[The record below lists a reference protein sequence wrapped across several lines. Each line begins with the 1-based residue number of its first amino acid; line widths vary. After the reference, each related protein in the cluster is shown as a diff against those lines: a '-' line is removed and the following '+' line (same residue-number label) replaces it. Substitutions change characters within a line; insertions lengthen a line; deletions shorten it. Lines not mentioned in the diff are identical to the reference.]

1 LPIIKINQIKRA
13 MFRQQILNLISGWA
27 EYRSRKT
34 TDGSHLIHK
43 LIHDEIPDS
52 LESWTP
58 VSQDYK
64 FQGSDGQGN
73 ILSAPWVAVF
83 NRGITE
89 SATKGYYLVYLLSE
103 DLQRVV
109 LEVGFGA
116 TQFEKRF
123 GRGKKFYEA
132 VDGAVLN
139 MRLNSSH
146 LLADCLVNSISR
158 TNKEQVHLDSS
169 GDFRLKAYE
178 HCAIYSLTYQISNL
192 PSEEDL
198 KRDYLEYLSL
208 YDRMASSLLLAE
220 VDDYVLETAE
230 PPKVTEAHETIDFVI
245 RPRKKTIK
253 ASDGARGG
261 GNYRRSKKSDK
272 VGRLGEEFIFEY
284 EKSQLI
290 AKGFPELASKVIFH
304 REDQLHRTPG
314 WDITSYFEDGRPKL
328 IEVKSSEGDVINDI
342 ILTRN
347 EWDKAQDPALA
358 GDYFIYLVTS
368 ITNKP
373 KIEILRNP
381 AHYVDD
387 GKLGISVE
395 SYSLSLRQ
403 T

>member
-1 LPIIKINQIKRA
+1 
-13 MFRQQILNLISGWA
+13 MFRQKILNLVSGWA
-27 EYRSRKT
+27 AYKSLKT
-34 TDGSHLIHK
+34 TVGTHLIHK

-52 LESWTP
+52 LEGWTP
-58 VSQDYK
+58 SPQEYK

-73 ILSAPWVAVF
+73 ILSVPWIAVF
-83 NRGITE
+83 NRNITE
-89 SATKGYYLVYLLSE
+89 SATKGYYIVYLISE
-103 DLQRVV
+103 DLQRLV

-123 GRGKKFYEA
+123 GKGKKFYEA
-132 VDGAVLN
+132 VDSAVIN
-139 MRLNSSH
+139 MRLNSAR
-146 LLADCLVNSISR
+146 LQVDCLVDTSAR
-158 TNKEQVHLDSS
+158 TNIEKVHLDSS

-178 HCAIYSLTYQISNL
+178 HCAIYSVTYQISSL
-192 PSEEDL
+192 PSEENL

-208 YDRMASSLLLAE
+208 YDRMANSLLLAE
-220 VDDYVLETAE
+220 VDDYVLETVE
-230 PPKVTEAHETIDFVI
+230 LPKATEVLKTIDFTV
-245 RPRKKTIK
+245 RPRRK
-253 ASDGARGG
+253 ATKVSDGSTGS
-261 GNYRRSKKSDK
+261 NHRRSKKSDK
-272 VGRLGEEFIFEY
+272 VGRLGEEFIYQY

-290 AKGFPELASKVIFH
+290 ANGFTELASKVIFH
-304 REDQLHRTPG
+304 REDAAQRTPG

-358 GDYFIYLVTS
+358 NDYFIYLVTNL
-368 ITNKP
+368 TNKP

-381 AHYVDD
+381 ASYVND

-403 T
+403 I

>member
-1 LPIIKINQIKRA
+1 ML
-13 MFRQQILNLISGWA
+13 RQDVITLVNEWSA
-27 EYRSRKT
+27 YKSRKT
-34 TDGSHLIHK
+34 TDALHPIHK
-43 LIHDEIPDS
+43 LIHNAIPKS

-58 VSQDYK
+58 SPGDYK

-73 ILSAPWVAVF
+73 ILAAPWAAVF
-83 NRGITE
+83 NRNITE

-103 DLQRVV
+103 DLERLV
-109 LEVGFGA
+109 LEIGFGA

-132 VDGAVLN
+132 VDGAVIN

-146 LLADCLVNSISR
+146 LIEGCLPGSISR
-158 TNKEQVHLDSS
+158 TNADRVQLDSS

-178 HCAIYSLTYQISNL
+178 HCAIYSLTYQTSNL
-192 PSEEDL
+192 PADDEL

-208 YDRMASSLLLAE
+208 YDRMANSLLLAE

-230 PPKVTEAHETIDFVI
+230 PPKASEALEIAEFAV

-253 ASDGARGG
+253 TSEASRGS

-284 EKSQLI
+284 EKSQLT
-290 AKGFPELASKVIFH
+290 AKGFPDLAAKVVFH
-304 REDQLHRTPG
+304 REDATHRTPG
-314 WDITSYFEDGRPKL
+314 WDITSFFEDGRPKY
-328 IEVKSSEGDVINDI
+328 IEVKSSEGDTINDI

-347 EWDKAQDPALA
+347 EWEKAQDLVL
-358 GDYFIYLVTS
+358 GNDYFIYLVTS

-381 AHYVDD
+381 AKYV
-387 GKLGISVE
+387 GEGWLGIEVE

-403 T
+403 V

>member
-1 LPIIKINQIKRA
+1 
-13 MFRQQILNLISGWA
+13 MFREKLARLVLDWA
-27 EYRSRKT
+27 AYKACKT
-34 TDGSHLIHK
+34 TDGSHPIHK
-43 LIHDEIPDS
+43 LIHDEIPET

-58 VSQDYK
+58 SPGDYK

-73 ILSAPWVAVF
+73 ILAAPWVAVF
-83 NRGITE
+83 NRNITE

-103 DLQRVV
+103 DLERLV
-109 LEVGFGA
+109 LEIGFGA

-132 VDGAVLN
+132 VDGAVIN

-146 LLADCLVNSISR
+146 LIKGCLPGSISR
-158 TNKEQVHLDSS
+158 TNIDNVHLDSS

-178 HCAIYSLTYQISNL
+178 HCAIYSLTYNTSSL
-192 PSEEDL
+192 PTNEEL

-208 YDRMASSLLLAE
+208 YDRMANSLLLAE

-230 PPKVTEAHETIDFVI
+230 PPKASEALEITDFTV

-253 ASDGARGG
+253 ASDGSRGG

-284 EKSQLI
+284 EKSRLI
-290 AKGFPELASKVIFH
+290 AKGFPDLAEKVIFH
-304 REDQLHRTPG
+304 REDATHRTPG
-314 WDITSYFEDGRPKL
+314 WDITSFYEDGKPMF
-328 IEVKSSEGDVINDI
+328 IEVKSSEGDTINDI

-347 EWDKAQDPALA
+347 EWDKAQDLALA
-358 GDYFIYLVTS
+358 NDYYIYLVTS

-373 KIEILRNP
+373 KIEVLRNP
-381 AHYVDD
+381 VNYVSD
-387 GKLGISVE
+387 GKLNIVVE

-403 T
+403 V

>member
-1 LPIIKINQIKRA
+1 MFKEQITRLVSDWSTYK
-13 MFRQQILNLISGWA
+13 
-27 EYRSRKT
+27 SRKT
-34 TDGSHLIHK
+34 TDGSHPIHK
-43 LIHDEIPDS
+43 LIHDQIPET
-52 LESWTP
+52 LELWTP
-58 VSQDYK
+58 SPGDYK

-73 ILSAPWVAVF
+73 ILAAPWIAVF
-83 NRGITE
+83 NRNITE

-103 DLQRVV
+103 DLQRLV

-132 VDGAVLN
+132 VDGAVIN
-139 MRLNSSH
+139 MRLNSNH
-146 LLADCLVNSISR
+146 LLDDCLTNSLAR
-158 TNKEQVHLDSS
+158 TNVDRVHLDSS

-178 HCAIYSLTYQISNL
+178 HCAIYSLTYKTSSL
-192 PSEEDL
+192 PSDEEL

-208 YDRMASSLLLAE
+208 YDRMANSLLLAE

-230 PPKVTEAHETIDFVI
+230 PPKASEALEIVEFAA
-245 RPRKKTIK
+245 RPRKKIAK
-253 ASDGARGG
+253 ASEMSRGG
-261 GNYRRSKKSDK
+261 GGYRRSKKSDK

-284 EKSQLI
+284 EKTQLI
-290 AKGFPELASKVIFH
+290 SKGFPDLAAKVIFH
-304 REDQLHRTPG
+304 REDATHRTPG
-314 WDITSYFEDGRPKL
+314 WDITSFYEDGRPKY
-328 IEVKSSEGDVINDI
+328 IEVKSSEGDTINDI

-358 GDYFIYLVTS
+358 NDYFIYLVTS

-381 AHYVDD
+381 SNYVAD
-387 GKLGISVE
+387 GKLGIEVE

-403 T
+403 V